1 MASCFALD
9 SPELIHLT
17 ARNLYSLTNNS
28 LSTYTPIYS
37 PPHSILSGLLDY
49 TCKSEHTLFV
59 LLCLTYL
66 AYCHQNPFLLSQGQ
80 FLLIFYETDH
90 CLKGHMHSLGLR
102 CLLAANA
109 SKVGW
114 KADRI
119 VDDLLMLW
127 DNWENNWIHL
137 GLPDPKS
144 IEMTFRLIALNF
156 LKVKGAIEMSKCEH
170 CYYIF
175 CYQPIALP
183 PMTNSKI
190 GIKLRSSS
198 IFKLWIKKK

>member
-1 MASCFALD
+1 M
-9 SPELIHLT
+9 
-17 ARNLYSLTNNS
+17 YSLTNNF
-28 LSTYTPIYS
+28 LLTYTPIYS
-37 PPHSILSGLLDY
+37 QPPFYSEWALLDY
-49 TCKSEHTLFV
+49 TCKSEPTVFV

-66 AYCHQNPFLLSQGQ
+66 AYCHQSPFLLSQGQ

-90 CLKGHMHSLGLR
+90 CLKGHIHSLGLR

-109 SKVGW
+109 RKVGW
-114 KADRI
+114 KADR
-119 VDDLLMLW
+119 VADDLLMLW
-127 DNWENNWIHL
+127 DNWEDNWIQL
-137 GLPDPKS
+137 GIPNPKS

-170 CYYIF
+170 CCSIS

-183 PMTNSKI
+183 LMTHSKV